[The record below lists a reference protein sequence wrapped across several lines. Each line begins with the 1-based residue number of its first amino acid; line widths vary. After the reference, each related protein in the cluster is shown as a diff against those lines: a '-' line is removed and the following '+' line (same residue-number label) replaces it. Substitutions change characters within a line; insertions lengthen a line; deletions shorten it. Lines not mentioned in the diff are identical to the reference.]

1 MSSSF
6 KYWKLMTQNDNM
18 IDNMNVQYSIVFLN
32 YETVTDFNIKYY
44 KIDYET
50 LQHNQRYSGF

>member
-1 MSSSF
+1 
-6 KYWKLMTQNDNM
+6 MTQNDNM

-50 LQHNQRYSGF
+50 LQHNQRYSGL